1 MENGIQTMSEPE
13 DSIVDQL
20 RNGGFMASVIGMAGM
35 IARILLSEEQGMT
48 WGKAARYV
56 LAAGIVAWLVG
67 QGLDDFEMSQ
77 GLKDACIGISGA
89 SATNIVDASISWLKK
104 RLKRV

>member
-1 MENGIQTMSEPE
+1 MKPPE
-13 DSIVDQL
+13 ELGLIEQL
-20 RNGGFMASVIGMAGM
+20 QNGGFMASLIGMAGM
-35 IARILLSEEQGMT
+35 LARILLSEEPGMT

-56 LAAGIVAWLVG
+56 FAAGIVAWLVG
-67 QGLDDFEMSQ
+67 QGLKEFEMAQ

-104 RLKRV
+104 RIKKA